1 MEQEEDIS
9 PFWLPKTTT
18 NHHRLRRTYS
28 LLLTTTTTLFLILIT
43 ILIFILIVVP
53 TIYSFI
59 SNIFKFKPQDVKHSW
74 DYLNLIL
81 VLFAVVCG
89 FLTKNDTNETQ
100 TTPRRFDSYNTHRR
114 SFSNPDTETP
124 PFWYGNENPSVFNRL
139 RSGGSYPDLRRPEV
153 VVADGGDDRYRFYDD
168 TRVNFRYRYPR
179 FQDEDEFHRETVTS
193 GETFRQP
200 EVKPVT
206 ESETPPF
213 WYENSSLSSFNRLR
227 SRGSY
232 SDLRRS
238 EAVVVDDERYRFYDD
253 THIHFPYR
261 NSRLESED
269 EFHREKVTSGEVSRR
284 PEVKPVPDSQTE
296 DVGRNV
302 DPMYEVETVEKSV
315 INDSVVENSQPPPL
329 QPIPALRKKK
339 TRSASM
345 ENVAVVT
352 SAEFSS
358 LVPEPELNPHRQ
370 PAARKKKIR
379 SESEVNTAAVTSA
392 EFSSPVPEQELNP
405 QLPVMRTK
413 GVRGNFKRTN
423 QPKAIEKLEDNDFFV
438 ENYLPQTV
446 PQRSMAERKTGIPLK
461 KKRGNATKEFLASLR
476 GKKKKQRSKS
486 VENFETIQNSQ
497 PSPLVSQP
505 PPPPPPPPPASVF
518 HNLFTSN
525 KSKHKKTYLV
535 PMARENSNYR
545 LEKNVVMTGNESPLI
560 PIPPPPPPPPFKLPA
575 WKFRVQG
582 DYVRVDS
589 IGSSRSGSPDSDE
602 VVESPV
608 SQCSNSPYA
617 EDGEEKNATEIG
629 NASANPLFCPS
640 PDVDTKAQN
649 FIQNF
654 RAGLRMAKMNS
665 LREKQGIGRSNLGP
679 LQNPYI

>member
-1 MEQEEDIS
+1 
-9 PFWLPKTTT
+9 
-18 NHHRLRRTYS
+18 
-28 LLLTTTTTLFLILIT
+28 
-43 ILIFILIVVP
+43 VVP

-100 TTPRRFDSYNTHRR
+100 TTPRRFDSYNNNHRR
-114 SFSNPDTETP
+114 SFSNPDTETT

-153 VVADGGDDRYRFYDD
+153 VVADGGDEPYRFFDD

-179 FQDEDEFHRETVTS
+179 FEGEGEDEFHRGTVTS
-193 GETFRQP
+193 GERFRQT
-200 EVKPVT
+200 EVKPVS
-206 ESETPPF
+206 ENETPPF
-213 WYENSSLSSFNRLR
+213 WYDNSNRSSFNRLR

-232 SDLRRS
+232 SDLRRP
-238 EAVVVDDERYRFYDD
+238 EMLVGEDERYRFYDD

-269 EFHREKVTSGEVSRR
+269 EFYREKVTSGEVSRR
-284 PEVKPVPDSQTE
+284 PVVKPVPDSRIE
-296 DVGRNV
+296 DVGRDV
-302 DPMYEVETVEKSV
+302 ERMYEVETVEKSV
-315 INDSVVENSQPPPL
+315 INDSVVENSQLPP
-329 QPIPALRKKK
+329 QPIPAVRKKK
-339 TRSASM
+339 IRSASM
-345 ENVAVVT
+345 ENVAKVT
-352 SAEFSS
+352 SAEFTSP
-358 LVPEPELNPHRQ
+358 VPEPELNLHRQ
-370 PAARKKKIR
+370 PAVRKKKIR
-379 SESEVNTAAVTSA
+379 SEFEVNKPAVTSA

-405 QLPVMRTK
+405 QPPLTRTK
-413 GVRGNFKRTN
+413 GVRGNIKRTN
-423 QPKAIEKLEDNDFFV
+423 QPKAIEKLEDNGFFV
-438 ENYLPQTV
+438 ENYLPQRPQTV
-446 PQRSMAERKTGIPLK
+446 DPPLPQRLTVERKIGIPVK
-461 KKRGNATKEFLASLR
+461 KKRGNATKEFLTSLR
-476 GKKKKQRSKS
+476 GKKKKQRPKS

-505 PPPPPPPPPASVF
+505 PPPPPPPPQASVF

>member
-1 MEQEEDIS
+1 M
-9 PFWLPKTTT
+9 
-18 NHHRLRRTYS
+18 
-28 LLLTTTTTLFLILIT
+28 
-43 ILIFILIVVP
+43 VP

-89 FLTKNDTNETQ
+89 FLTKTDTNETQ

-153 VVADGGDDRYRFYDD
+153 VVADGGDERYRFYDD

-179 FQDEDEFHRETVTS
+179 FEGDDEFHRETVTS
-193 GETFRQP
+193 GENFRQT
-200 EVKPVT
+200 EVKPVPET
-206 ESETPPF
+206 ETPPF
-213 WYENSSLSSFNRLR
+213 WYDNSNRSSINRLK

-232 SDLRRS
+232 SDLRRP
-238 EAVVVDDERYRFYDD
+238 EVVVVDDERYRFYDD

-261 NSRLESED
+261 NSRLESEN
-269 EFHREKVTSGEVSRR
+269 EFQREKVTSGEVSRR
-284 PEVKPVPDSQTE
+284 SEVKPVPDSRNE
-296 DVGRNV
+296 VIRRNV
-302 DPMYEVETVEKSV
+302 DQIYEVETVEKSV
-315 INDSVVENSQPPPL
+315 INDSVAENSQPPLL
-329 QPIPALRKKK
+329 QPISAVRKKK
-339 TRSASM
+339 IRSSSM
-345 ENVAVVT
+345 ENVAAVT
-352 SAEFSS
+352 SEEFSS
-358 LVPEPELNPHRQ
+358 PVPEPELNLHRQ
-370 PAARKKKIR
+370 PAVRKKKIR
-379 SESEVNTAAVTSA
+379 SEFEENTAAVTSA
-392 EFSSPVPEQELNP
+392 EFSSPVLEQELNP
-405 QLPVMRTK
+405 QPPVTRTK
-413 GVRGNFKRTN
+413 GVRGNVKRTN
-423 QPKAIEKLEDNDFFV
+423 QPKAIEKLEDNDFFAD
-438 ENYLPQTV
+438 NYLPQRSQTV
-446 PQRSMAERKTGIPLK
+446 DPPLPQRLTAERKIGIPVK
-461 KKRGNATKEFLASLR
+461 KKRVNATKEFLTSLR

-486 VENFETIQNSQ
+486 VENFETIQDSQ

-602 VVESPV
+602 AVESPV

-617 EDGEEKNATEIG
+617 EDGEEKNVTEIG